1 LSRTQ
6 LQWLT
11 GQNTTS
17 SGARQ
22 AFLDR
27 VRRGSSDQVGAYVA
41 EWVRRADTRLK
52 EIRGRLAELN
62 QDNSEEGKSER
73 TKLSYEASRI
83 QSVSEGF
90 VDLIAARE
98 QISGEEFRQ
107 AVEGL
112 SVSLEGIDP
121 TGSADATQDS
131 RATEQYESGIPDQ
144 EGPTSADLRRLARQG
159 DSDAALELA
168 RRHETGDRAEP
179 HEAKARYWFNVALS
193 QAGDTDAMVYL
204 GMVYEGRIQAESPGA
219 PRSINK
225 ARDLYRRAF
234 EMGNDEAGR
243 LLGEL
248 EQRLAGPAPR
258 ARADAATSRSG
269 PSAGV
274 QTPQAPRTPRTPREA
289 PAVQSVPEAAQETG
303 SPQAAPEAPSQP
315 RTPKGFSASKKP
327 PSEVRNEDIYEE
339 MQEDMSRR
347 EQARQEQ
354 QAQQEA
360 EARAAEQRRLDEE
373 LTAEEQRLN
382 EEVAKG
388 AKRDD
393 LRVRI
398 VGRDTDTPL
407 QKKVR
412 AAAKKLGRKVEFIR
426 ITQEE
431 SRPGQRRRRSPSGI
445 RGFVSRNSDT
455 IYIVAVTENQASRLE
470 QDVLKDHYLQTLLH
484 EVAHGFVQDKTIR
497 EQVEQ
502 LLTKELADS
511 FRSRF
516 MLGDT
521 AEEIEEELAVYT
533 LTQDIVGSRGVESL
547 IMGSGSFKAF
557 RKVADSLVGLVEA
570 ILPKNQRA
578 QLLKR
583 VLKDRVTVTKK
594 AKEVSKDN
602 PAREVMGQAR
612 AATPKPQAE
621 PKIAA
626 RQETKPTPTREATT
640 REPAARPKATPPQ
653 ESRPNQDG
661 PPVARARL
669 KTEEG
674 FVPDKFRP
682 ELQKG
687 FKKQSSIVDVGIP
700 GHRLILYPE
709 TSKAERDRITK
720 EFSKPYSR
728 RRGPSGIPSA
738 SPRVAAS
745 LRGIKPASG
754 PAFIK
759 LTKRLA
765 NPLRDH
771 VRVQGGKMIVL
782 EGQDSPTNVLGVT
795 ATRVG
800 HEFSS
805 QSFGKIS
812 DGVYRIEGGKLVD
825 PTAREESIPG
835 SQIFNEV
842 AGTRLSM
849 DIDADALL
857 ADIGKVL
864 AIMGSSATTDLSSIA
879 LSVNPDRSIGMAAL
893 VTNEKGDI
901 VGVSETN
908 IQEGSKAVGAVFGQ
922 SLLDTARLHTAAGA
936 TKFTLRMNNQVLE
949 LSSIGSGSTIGRSH
963 LMLMKSDTRS
973 IEDRLRSEGVRFM
986 REISTAFSGIGSWE
1000 MALRDLVS
1008 PGMAVESDL
1017 DTAAAYAIINDGRIT
1032 VDDVRN
1038 VPTDFAKDSE
1048 IFCASPV
1055 CKSYSQANRQGG
1067 EQDLDIAT
1075 AKWTASVIRD
1085 SKPPIVMIE
1094 NVPEYATR
1102 SKGAYTAITKAL
1114 EDGGYTWDA
1123 KVYKA
1128 SDFGAATTRSRLII
1142 RAVRDG
1148 ELPPSPKATHGIQG
1162 TPVVGWMQA
1171 AGDLVSSLPESKMP
1185 QDSILSRRLEEEGG
1199 LGSEPLLL
1207 MGSPP
1212 SQSSQRQGIRV
1223 SRRGDE
1229 PAFTIKATSKEV
1241 IRVWDGKTMRRATP
1255 RFLARL
1261 HGIPDS
1267 VPLPQKQS
1275 LAKTVIG
1282 NGIPLPMVRAVAA
1295 PLLETSSQTQ
1305 GTLFMRDRLASM
1317 DAPYMAAIERGDMA
1331 EAKRLVDEA
1340 IEVATQF
1347 RGVHRAPDGRYGE
1360 PSIDAMDKMYPDDIY
1375 SPDGARLYGHG
1386 DKLDR
1391 KAHAIIMGSRG
1402 KPGKTVKVYR
1412 SVPKGRSLAILPGE
1426 WVTPVREYAAQHGD
1440 RFESGYEI
1448 VAASARAGDLYT
1460 EGNSIYEFGWSPQI
1474 ETVLKVDGRTI
1485 PLSERF
1491 DPGREGLR
1499 FMRERSDS
1507 QLVADHAAAFERGD
1521 VEAAKRLVDIA
1532 AKQAGYTNGPLF
1544 HGSKMPTIRIFKPGV
1559 EDNGIYF
1566 SSSRA
1571 VAKTY
1576 SGASKKSKIYE
1587 GYLRIDNPL
1596 EIDAEGGSWGN
1607 LANSKVLREGKATG
1621 WTVQQLFGFPNSYT
1635 DKLSAAVR
1643 KSGFDGIVIRN
1654 VHDSASARTNIPSDV
1669 FIALSPNQIKSA
1681 DPFTYDDQGQLV
1693 PLDKR
1698 FDDST
1703 GDIRFMRERFNKAS
1717 IRRLLDSISALD
1729 ESGAIRTAMFWE
1741 MSNLERAIQR
1751 YREELGELADD
1762 LNPAELYQLAGGKR
1776 IDMVE
1781 RFDREEIRPFEEKVA
1796 DLAKRSGM
1804 SELEVRDLIQE
1815 YAYVVHARDA
1825 NTELQQRSETERR
1838 ARAQAKRNGVTEVLE
1853 GDELEA
1859 MLEQMSK
1866 LGISNEEAIERQ
1878 KQLDAEFDRIGGDWA
1893 GAVEMLRSMNRR
1905 TLEMRRDAGLITQAS
1920 YDTLIKRYPSY
1931 VPIVRS
1937 VFGEEGEVDAGTS
1950 RPKKRE
1956 MRSLRGGNE
1965 ATGRTFWAASYAITK
1980 HDRLVTAHRIAM
1992 NEGHMAFWELAM
2004 QGALKM
2010 QDGTS
2015 LADAVFVDQI
2025 VQDAVRRARATGST
2039 RTGED
2044 GKPVK
2049 ASEFDQGVEVGKAI
2063 TEATAD
2069 IDSRMMRGENES
2081 PDTVRFKLTRDVDL
2095 TDPQV
2100 LRDIEDVTSSKDG
2113 LTSEERAEGMKP
2125 RTQKQREKKLE
2136 QLERQKLVYK
2146 KGSAMHFRI
2155 NDPILANA
2163 MLNRTPTM
2171 MQRAQEKGGLVGKM
2185 SNAWMALMNYQRFA
2199 YVTASP
2205 GFIVGEMFRSP
2216 QQVAIMARVLADKY
2230 RLPREQAEQLF
2241 RNLELEY
2248 AKMFFT
2254 VPVVGAARSAPFV
2267 SSSWK
2272 SAKHILRGGKPRDEY
2287 EELIA
2292 EAIEAGVLQGGI
2304 FNVDSYEQMSA
2315 KLRRE
2320 IADLADGTTKSHR
2333 KHGRLSKAGQFAGW
2347 VEMVTTAL
2355 DMSNRM
2361 QLYRAAREAG
2371 LSKQKAAV
2379 MARESTI
2386 DFGKKGSFNRGA
2398 NELYLFFNP
2407 RMQGIHQLL
2416 RAFKQTSRGRLS
2428 TTAAVLGRYFL
2439 YAFLLKMVVEM
2450 FFEDDEN
2457 PDTWLGKF
2465 ASMQNT
2471 IIPIPGTE
2479 SENGQYMYFEINNP
2493 YGFGAIAKLAY
2504 RFGDVLMG
2512 DSRPGDL
2519 IVGGVGDVMS
2529 ELTPIQFDG
2538 MQLLKGKRE
2547 GLESFLAAV
2556 MPTNVQPLVSA
2567 FMNRDW
2573 KGAPIAPL
2581 GPEFGAGENRES
2593 LDYWPDTMRT
2603 SIWASQ
2609 GIAELTGVIMRA
2621 LQGPQARGV
2630 EISPNKLGYIFER
2643 YLPGVATQFRDLIK
2657 TVGQM
2662 SDGTRRGIGSVPV
2675 VNLVIGQSGG
2685 RSVMPGRFRDDLATI
2700 AANLDQD
2707 IKADGLAP
2715 TLKRYGNLSW
2725 LAGPEFSAAKRQLK
2739 KLQEARN
2746 NATERGDRVRA
2757 TKLEDRMNE
2766 IRKRMLI
2773 RAAKMR
2779 NR

>member
-1 LSRTQ
+1 MIDNQSAEQPDPVQEKASSEGGMAGLLRLKLKDDGPGDMVSMLGRLGVSPERLKAPRTDLTGDEQNQLFIEGVDRAFDSGEYNQYTLAGPMAEATMKQVGIPDAISEFTGGVIGEINALLNFRGQLLNTATNWTTGKDYDEVLPGWLYKSIGLPSNPGMSGADAIEAQLPEGMSAQERMASIGGESVARDLGGAGTQVMTAIGLSLIPGGQAAAAANTARAAGVVGRLLGPVKQFVKSPGGKLYMGYMGGRQMAESSKEYREYVENQNKYADMYNEALDYLELPFDKIDKDEYSLATDVMTSVGSGAMTAASELIGTGFSVMAGRRIGSRLLPSVFKGNVADRVAYRGMGGLIAQMAKGGVTASAMEGFEEVVDGFGQAVIRGWYSEFERGRFMRTGNPGDLWKTIQQHAPDLAYQFAIAATVTLPLGIGGSLAVARRDNRTLEAFAEARLRDRLAEGEGVESGVADHVASKVIYDHAMGQGDKDQVAIRAAVQQLRGRMEEVGNVTEDMLMDPEFAARFVEAFPELAFKIGQSESLSRTQ

-27 VRRGSSDQVGAYVA
+27 VRRGSNDQVGAYVA
-41 EWVRRADTRLK
+41 EWVRRSDTRLK

-62 QDNSEEGKSER
+62 RDNSEEGRSER

-83 QSVSEGF
+83 QSVREGF
-90 VDLIAARE
+90 EDLIAARE

-274 QTPQAPRTPRTPREA
+274 QTPQAPREPEATREA
-289 PAVQSVPEAAQETG
+289 PKPPRRRRRRSVDTEGRVPRSAVSE
-303 SPQAAPEAPSQP
+303 PQAETQAPPRDPVAEA
-315 RTPKGFSASKKP
+315 TASR
-327 PSEVRNEDIYEE
+327 VEE
-339 MQEDMSRR
+339 GRR
-347 EQARQEQ
+347 QAEQAERAEASRQ
-354 QAQQEA
+354 AEA
-360 EARAAEQRRLDEE
+360 EQAE

-484 EVAHGFVQDKTIR
+484 EVAHGLVQDKTIR

-521 AEEIEEELAVYT
+521 AEEIREELAVYT

-547 IMGSGSFKAF
+547 IMGSESFKAF

-602 PAREVMGQAR
+602 PARESVDEGR
-612 AATPKPQAE
+612 AAKPQPKPQAE

-626 RQETKPTPTREATT
+626 RQETKPTQEDRTSPQPKPVWQMTSAEFLREFEFVKGMGSTSSPWGVVRDGQSVQGSAVQAKDGTGRKISVRPYFFKTKKAAVESMRELHRQSVEGAIRNGRDVPSNVRAELETKPTPTREATT
-640 REPAARPKATPPQ
+640 RKPAARPKATPPQ

-674 FVPDKFRP
+674 FVPDKFKP

-687 FKKQSSIVDVGIP
+687 YAKQSSIVDVGIP

-728 RRGPSGIPSA
+728 RRGASRIPSA
-738 SPRVAAS
+738 SPQVAAS
-745 LRGIKPASG
+745 LRGIKPANG

-812 DGVYRIEGGKLVD
+812 DGVYRIEGGKLVE

-842 AGTRLSM
+842 DGTRLSA

-936 TKFTLRMNNQVLE
+936 TKFTLRMNNKVLE
-949 LSSIGSGSTIGRSH
+949 LSSIGSQGTIGRSH

-973 IEDRLRSEGVRFM
+973 IEDRLRSEGV
-986 REISTAFSGIGSWE
+986 
-1000 MALRDLVS
+1000 
-1008 PGMAVESDL
+1008 
-1017 DTAAAYAIINDGRIT
+1017 
-1032 VDDVRN
+1032 
-1038 VPTDFAKDSE
+1038 
-1048 IFCASPV
+1048 
-1055 CKSYSQANRQGG
+1055 
-1067 EQDLDIAT
+1067 
-1075 AKWTASVIRD
+1075 
-1085 SKPPIVMIE
+1085 
-1094 NVPEYATR
+1094 
-1102 SKGAYTAITKAL
+1102 
-1114 EDGGYTWDA
+1114 
-1123 KVYKA
+1123 
-1128 SDFGAATTRSRLII
+1128 
-1142 RAVRDG
+1142 
-1148 ELPPSPKATHGIQG
+1148 
-1162 TPVVGWMQA
+1162 
-1171 AGDLVSSLPESKMP
+1171 
-1185 QDSILSRRLEEEGG
+1185 
-1199 LGSEPLLL
+1199 
-1207 MGSPP
+1207 
-1212 SQSSQRQGIRV
+1212 
-1223 SRRGDE
+1223 
-1229 PAFTIKATSKEV
+1229 
-1241 IRVWDGKTMRRATP
+1241 
-1255 RFLARL
+1255 
-1261 HGIPDS
+1261 
-1267 VPLPQKQS
+1267 
-1275 LAKTVIG
+1275 
-1282 NGIPLPMVRAVAA
+1282 
-1295 PLLETSSQTQ
+1295 
-1305 GTLFMRDRLASM
+1305 
-1317 DAPYMAAIERGDMA
+1317 
-1331 EAKRLVDEA
+1331 
-1340 IEVATQF
+1340 
-1347 RGVHRAPDGRYGE
+1347 
-1360 PSIDAMDKMYPDDIY
+1360 
-1375 SPDGARLYGHG
+1375 
-1386 DKLDR
+1386 
-1391 KAHAIIMGSRG
+1391 
-1402 KPGKTVKVYR
+1402 
-1412 SVPKGRSLAILPGE
+1412 
-1426 WVTPVREYAAQHGD
+1426 
-1440 RFESGYEI
+1440 
-1448 VAASARAGDLYT
+1448 
-1460 EGNSIYEFGWSPQI
+1460 
-1474 ETVLKVDGRTI
+1474 
-1485 PLSERF
+1485 
-1491 DPGREGLR
+1491 
-1499 FMRERSDS
+1499 
-1507 QLVADHAAAFERGD
+1507 
-1521 VEAAKRLVDIA
+1521 
-1532 AKQAGYTNGPLF
+1532 
-1544 HGSKMPTIRIFKPGV
+1544 
-1559 EDNGIYF
+1559 
-1566 SSSRA
+1566 
-1571 VAKTY
+1571 
-1576 SGASKKSKIYE
+1576 
-1587 GYLRIDNPL
+1587 
-1596 EIDAEGGSWGN
+1596 
-1607 LANSKVLREGKATG
+1607 
-1621 WTVQQLFGFPNSYT
+1621 
-1635 DKLSAAVR
+1635 
-1643 KSGFDGIVIRN
+1643 
-1654 VHDSASARTNIPSDV
+1654 
-1669 FIALSPNQIKSA
+1669 
-1681 DPFTYDDQGQLV
+1681 
-1693 PLDKR
+1693 
-1698 FDDST
+1698 
-1703 GDIRFMRERFNKAS
+1703 RFMRERFNKAS

-2529 ELTPIQFDG
+2529 ELTPVQFDG

-2556 MPTNVQPLVSA
+2556 TPTNFQPLVSA

-2643 YLPGVATQFRDLIK
+2643 YLPGVARQFGDLIK